1 MPQFI
6 KLAEDVYSHII
17 KEHSFKGEL
26 IQDLFEIQIA
36 LKILIKD
43 TEYELKHDWINF
55 EDVVLHSKVYTNLK
69 IDLSLVPK
77 HTDYSDFILWMAS
90 MIENMTINGQRRMK
104 PIYASIPENFKP
116 NIFFP
121 NLSQKFMDDEM
132 GN

>member
-36 LKILIKD
+36 LKTLIKD

-77 HTDYSDFILWMAS
+77 HTDYSEYILWMAS
-90 MIENMTINGQRRMK
+90 MIESMTINGQRRMK
-104 PIYASIPENFKP
+104 PIYASMHCIYSS
-116 NIFFP
+116 
-121 NLSQKFMDDEM
+121 NLHD
-132 GN
+132 